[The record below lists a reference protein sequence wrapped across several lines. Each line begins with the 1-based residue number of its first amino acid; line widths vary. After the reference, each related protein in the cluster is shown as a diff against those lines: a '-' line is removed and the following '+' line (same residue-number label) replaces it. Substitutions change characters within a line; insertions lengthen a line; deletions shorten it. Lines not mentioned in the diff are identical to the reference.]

1 MGVWWGVRG
10 NEQLTVDMA
19 PYVGRAGEASFHVP
33 WGKVANSLPAGSWA
47 LGDLSVGWIPVP
59 APHLLTPSPP
69 AGPQRLKAI
78 LGFF

>member
-1 MGVWWGVRG
+1 MGVQWGVRG
-10 NEQLTVDMA
+10 NKQLDMDMA
-19 PYVGRAGEASFHVP
+19 PWVDRAGEAGFHVP
-33 WGKVANSLPAGSWA
+33 WGKVAKTLLAGSWA
-47 LGDLSVGWIPVP
+47 LGNLNLGSIPVP